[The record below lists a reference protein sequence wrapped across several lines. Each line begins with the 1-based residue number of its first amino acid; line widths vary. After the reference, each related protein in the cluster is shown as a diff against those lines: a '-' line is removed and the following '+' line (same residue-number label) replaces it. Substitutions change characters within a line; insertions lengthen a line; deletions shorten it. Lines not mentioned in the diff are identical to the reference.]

1 MPWANTL
8 TRFALTSYDHLM
20 LHQCTEPRADFR
32 ELIYRGTS
40 RDCHTADASG
50 PAYLRHLYR
59 ILIPPDVAELDQS
72 RVLLI
77 APHGLLHALPFH
89 ALLGPDGPLVER
101 AAISYVPSLAAF
113 QALLQDK
120 RSTRHDR
127 PRVLACGL
135 SDYDSRSEHDST
147 PAASCQTRGGCAAR
161 HLG

>member
-1 MPWANTL
+1 
-8 TRFALTSYDHLM
+8 M

-113 QALLQDK
+113 QALLQADSVTTRPCSRK
-120 RSTRHDR
+120 LRISTNVKLSSASSTRDCEG
-127 PRVLACGL
+127 AK
-135 SDYDSRSEHDST
+135 
-147 PAASCQTRGGCAAR
+147 
-161 HLG
+161 